1 MIVVLIVRE
10 SGDSM
15 KEFKSTDDSLNIFYE
30 NLHMLMGDSKQERTF
45 TIGVLT
51 GAVAYS
57 YIKDIISYDEYSYLL
72 DAVQEVIN

>member
-1 MIVVLIVRE
+1 
-10 SGDSM
+10 M
-15 KEFKSTDDSLNIFYE
+15 KGSDDGMKVFKSTDESLNRFYE

-72 DAVQEVIN
+72 DAVQEVTK

>member
-1 MIVVLIVRE
+1 MTDVLIVKE

-15 KEFKSTDDSLNIFYE
+15 KEFNSSDEALNKFYE
-30 NLHMLMGDSKQERTF
+30 NLHMLMGNSKKERVF

-57 YIKDIISYDEYSYLL
+57 YIKDIISYDEYLYLL
-72 DAVQEVIN
+72 DAVQGG